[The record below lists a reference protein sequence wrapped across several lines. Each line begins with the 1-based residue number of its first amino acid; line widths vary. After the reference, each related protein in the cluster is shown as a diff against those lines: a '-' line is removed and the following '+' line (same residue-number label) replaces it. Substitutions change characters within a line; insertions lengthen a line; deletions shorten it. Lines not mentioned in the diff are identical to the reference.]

1 MLPLV
6 FVIGDSI
13 SMGYGPHLEKML
25 AGTFRY
31 ARKTGLE
38 AGAAGATGANGGDS
52 ARVLDYI
59 EAMRGDEAFRPDCLV
74 VNCGLH
80 DVKIEPG
87 GTARQVEL
95 DDYKRNL
102 QRIVEIGASV
112 AGRMVWVRTT
122 PVDDA
127 KHHAV
132 KPFDRRNADV
142 KAYNAAADKIMQA
155 AGIDLIDL
163 YAFTVNIGA
172 LELSPDG
179 VHFEQ
184 AAQAQQGA
192 FVAGFLTAPKTPKT

>member
-1 MLPLV
+1 MPLV

-13 SMGYGPHLEKML
+13 SMGYGPHMEKML

-59 EAMRGDEAFRPDCLV
+59 EAMRADEAFRPDCLV

-80 DVKIEPG
+80 DAKIEPG
-87 GTARQVEL
+87 GSAHQVEL

-112 AGRMVWVRTT
+112 AGG
-122 PVDDA
+122 PSGD
-127 KHHAV
+127 
-132 KPFDRRNADV
+132 
-142 KAYNAAADKIMQA
+142 
-155 AGIDLIDL
+155 
-163 YAFTVNIGA
+163 
-172 LELSPDG
+172 
-179 VHFEQ
+179 
-184 AAQAQQGA
+184 
-192 FVAGFLTAPKTPKT
+192 